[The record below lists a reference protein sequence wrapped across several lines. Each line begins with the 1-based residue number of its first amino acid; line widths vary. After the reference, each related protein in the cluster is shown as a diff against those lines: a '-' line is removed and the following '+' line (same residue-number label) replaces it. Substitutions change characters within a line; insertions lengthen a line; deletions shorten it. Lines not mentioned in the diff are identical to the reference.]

1 MEMDLSVHT
10 MCIHRLISGMEAGHI
25 CQLYGK
31 TFSKDVLIDGSD
43 IKTAGINQI
52 EIKGTRIPA
61 SGKWVY
67 DIRIRVNVGRLV
79 GKTRAAML
87 VMDQANSEAVIKK
100 LDRYFI
106 NVLHL
111 KPKHCMASEWYL
123 SRLDCGIDIRLC
135 TDAGLCTDAKL
146 CADYGILLQSYMKA
160 LHDSFD
166 SANCRGVQYSKY
178 LGYDAPE
185 VKRESVTL
193 QTSGYGSGSPG
204 YRYNIYYKL
213 LQILKH
219 SRKAGMPPSQEEIA
233 EIWDVIRIEKQI
245 DNVSKVLGKG
255 SLGQLLDGA
264 VRDKVMGGIVR
275 EVRLLFGAGD
285 YLPYDQAVRE
295 IYSSPCDIR
304 SQNRMGSV
312 YAYVSLHGYPALLDY
327 LSQEI
332 TAMGGTEEDV
342 ARMKKEVNMAR
353 KSLEKM
359 GISVASIE
367 GEQPMKGIVTLLE
380 EESVKRRRQRKK
392 GRFCNIRPC
401 QERSGGIRFKCN
413 PTLHHADGTTFRRS
427 LSGKVGGT
435 REECEMVVFEA
446 IRSNLNENYFSLVGR
461 PGEQMECC
469 VYAREELMGLLT
481 VAADASVREDIRQMI
496 GKIDRRIIKKKM
508 EAFNNDKGQD
518 GRKKE
523 QEIIH
528 KSIEREV
535 QV

>member
-10 MCIHRLISGMEAGHI
+10 MCIHHLISKVEAESI
-25 CQLYGK
+25 CYLYGK
-31 TFSKDVLIDGSD
+31 PFSKDVLINGSD

-52 EIKGTRIPA
+52 EIRGTKIPA
-61 SGKWVY
+61 SGQWVY
-67 DIRIRVNVGRLV
+67 DIKIRVNAGRLV

-106 NVLHL
+106 KELHL
-111 KPKHCMASEWYL
+111 KPKHCKASEWYL

-146 CADYGILLQSYMKA
+146 CTDYGILLQSYMKA

-166 SANCRGVQYSKY
+166 GANCRGVQYSKY

-185 VKRESVTL
+185 VKHESVTL
-193 QTSGYGSGSPG
+193 ETSGYGRGSPN
-204 YRYNIYYKL
+204 YKYNIYYKL
-213 LQILKH
+213 MQVLKH
-219 SRKAGMPPSQEEIA
+219 SRETGMPLSQEEVA
-233 EIWDVIRIEKQI
+233 EIWDVLRVEKQI
-245 DNVSKVLGKG
+245 DDVSKVLGKG

-264 VRDKVMGGIVR
+264 VRDKAMGGIVR

-285 YLPYDQAVRE
+285 YHPYDQAVRE
-295 IYSSPCDIR
+295 IYSSPYDIR
-304 SQNRMGSV
+304 DQNRMGAV

-327 LSQEI
+327 LSQAI

-342 ARMKKEVNMAR
+342 ARMKKEANMAR

-359 GISVASIE
+359 DISVASAE
-367 GEQPMKGIVTLLE
+367 GEQPMKGIVALLE
-380 EESVKRRRQRKK
+380 EESVKRRRPRKK

-401 QERSGGIRFKCN
+401 QERSGGIRYKCN
-413 PTLHHADGTTFRRS
+413 PTLHHADGTTFRMS

-435 REECEMVVFEA
+435 REECEMAVLEA
-446 IRSNLNENYFSLVGR
+446 IRSNLNANYFSLAGR

-469 VYAREELMGLLT
+469 GYAREELMGLLT
-481 VAADASVREDIRQMI
+481 VAEDDSVREAIQQMI
-496 GKIDRRIIKKKM
+496 EKIDKRIIKKKM
-508 EAFNNDKGQD
+508 EVSDN
-518 GRKKE
+518 GRRKNGSL
-523 QEIIH
+523 QYH
-528 KSIEREV
+528 
-535 QV
+535 